1 MRLPTVLAG
10 ISDTARSG
18 HTHWLDDRPTSGK
31 LAKVEQPWYS
41 SLMPAEKFPH
51 QSLMMLQKSNKSMP
65 PLRKLFLDEPHRFEI
80 FSRKYNGLVLDFS
93 RVAIDAE
100 SFSMLLQLAEQSG
113 VAEQT
118 ERLFRGDTINNTES
132 RPVLHHL
139 WRSRSFANLLPAV
152 EAESCQSS
160 LQMMQRFATDLHS
173 GHLPGHPEQP
183 ITDIVHV
190 GIGGSL
196 IGPKLLYEA
205 LPRGPHAP
213 AVHFLSSVDALE
225 RERLLP
231 RLNPARTVIVLVS
244 KSFTTSEVLAHGHR
258 VRDWM
263 LSSLGESATHSRL
276 FAVTSVPAKA
286 MEFGVPREQILAMGE
301 WTGGRYSVWSPVG
314 FSVAIAAGT
323 EAFDQF
329 CAGGAAMDGHFR
341 SADPADNLPLIH
353 GLLSVWHRNA
363 CGYAGRGLIP
373 YDSRLRGL
381 PGWLQQLQME
391 SNGKSVCT
399 DGSPV
404 EWETSP
410 LVFGDCG
417 TDAQHA
423 LFQAFHQGTTVVPLD
438 FIGVIRP
445 GHDDREAQQELL
457 SHLLAQATALAFG
470 RNTGETRAMMQA
482 EGKPEELID
491 TLLPHRFMPGNRP
504 SSILVLDELTPYQL
518 GLLLALYEHS
528 IFVES
533 VIWQVNAFDQWGV
546 ELGKVL
552 AARIAQAMVSGSTDG
567 DQELSSLKGM
577 LQHIGN
583 QGSGL

>member
-1 MRLPTVLAG
+1 
-10 ISDTARSG
+10 
-18 HTHWLDDRPTSGK
+18 
-31 LAKVEQPWYS
+31 
-41 SLMPAEKFPH
+41 MPVQKSPH
-51 QSLMMLQKSNKSMP
+51 QSLMMLQKSNKSIP
-65 PLRKLFLDEPHRFEI
+65 ELRKLFLDDPRRFEI
-80 FSRKYNGLVLDFS
+80 FSRKYKGLLLDFS
-93 RVAIDAE
+93 RVAIDE
-100 SFSMLLQLAEQSG
+100 GSFSRLLQLAEQSG
-113 VAEQT
+113 VAEQR
-118 ERLFRGDTINNTES
+118 ERMFLGETVNNTES

-139 WRSRSFANLLPAV
+139 WRSRSFADQLPAE
-152 EAESCQSS
+152 EAESCRSS
-160 LQMMQRFATDLHS
+160 LQMMQRLAADLHA
-173 GHLPGHPEQP
+173 GHLPGQPGTP
-183 ITDIVHV
+183 ITDIVHI

-205 LPRGPHAP
+205 LSRGQHAP

-231 RLNPARTVIVLVS
+231 RLNCASTVIVLVS
-244 KSFTTSEVLAHGHR
+244 KSFTTSEVLAHGRR

-263 LSSLGESATHSRL
+263 LSSLGESATQQRL

-286 MEFGVPREQILAMGE
+286 TDFGVPQDQVLAMGE

-314 FSVAIAAGT
+314 LSVATAAGP

-329 CAGGAAMDGHFR
+329 CAGGAAMDEHFR
-341 SADPADNLPLIH
+341 SAGPADNLPLIH

-363 CGYAGRGLIP
+363 CSYSGRGLIP
-373 YDSRLRGL
+373 YDGRLRGL

-399 DGSPV
+399 DGVPV

-410 LVFGDCG
+410 MVFGDCG

-445 GHDDREAQQELL
+445 GHDDHQAQQELL

-470 RNTGETRAMMQA
+470 RNAEETRAMMQA
-482 EGKPEELID
+482 EGKSAEQIEA
-491 TLLPHRFMPGNRP
+491 LLPHRIMPGNRP
-504 SSILVLDELTPYQL
+504 SSILMLDELTPHRL

-533 VIWQVNAFDQWGV
+533 VIWRINAFDQWGV

-552 AARIAQAMVSGSTDG
+552 AGQIGQAMASGSTSG
-567 DQELSSLKGM
+567 SQELGSLKGM
-577 LQHIGN
+577 LDHIRNEGEA
-583 QGSGL
+583 